1 MTLPAGEPE
10 LSERLTQLHGL
21 GQIREAAESTKVYL
35 VGGAVRDLL
44 LGTRRVD
51 VDVAVEGEIEGLV
64 LRLGGT
70 SVLHERFSTATV
82 EVDGLTVDLA
92 AARSE
97 TYATP
102 GALPEV
108 ARAELSADLG
118 RRDFTVNA
126 MAIPLQG
133 EPRLI
138 DPSGGLADLEARQIR
153 ILHAASF
160 VDDPTR
166 ALRAARYAARL
177 DFGLEAETERL
188 VRQTALETVSSDRV
202 DAELL
207 RLCAEP
213 ESAVALE
220 LLASWGLFELDSD
233 AAARVRSVTDL
244 LERPPWTQVAERG
257 LAVHA
262 AAFGRAPGAAGRLRN
277 LLEPARGLSAVAPEK
292 PSEVVAAAADHPIIE
307 LLLARAL
314 GAEWLDRYLAEW
326 RDVRLE
332 ITGAELL
339 EAGVPEGPAVGLGL
353 EAALRMKL
361 DGEIEGRDAELA
373 AAIAAAAGRG

>member
-10 LSERLTQLHGL
+10 LSERLSQLHGL

-213 ESAVALE
+213 EAAVALE

-233 AAARVRSVTDL
+233 AAVRVRSVTDL
-244 LERPPWTQVAERG
+244 LACPPWNQVSERG

-277 LLEPARGLSAVAPEK
+277 LLEPACALSAVAPEK
-292 PSEVVAAAADHPIIE
+292 PSAAVTAAADHTIIE
-307 LLLARAL
+307 LLLARTM

-353 EAALRMKL
+353 EAALRMKPTVSVT
-361 DGEIEGRDAELA
+361 R
-373 AAIAAAAGRG
+373 